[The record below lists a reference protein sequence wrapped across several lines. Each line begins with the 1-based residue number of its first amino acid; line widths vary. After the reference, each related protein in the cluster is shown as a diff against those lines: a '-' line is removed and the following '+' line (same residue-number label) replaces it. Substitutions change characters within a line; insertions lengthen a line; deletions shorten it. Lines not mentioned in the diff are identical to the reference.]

1 MEWSAWSEVRADGIY
16 AAVNTVHST
25 LHAFRGADNNVHA
38 LRSDWFILTADF
50 WLDELA
56 FFPRVRKS
64 FRNCDWMK
72 KFGVKKFMGFLIR
85 KSQ

>member
-56 FFPRVRKS
+56 FSPVWESRFAIAIGWKIL
-64 FRNCDWMK
+64 
-72 KFGVKKFMGFLIR
+72 G
-85 KSQ
+85 